1 MKNMKKMKERE
12 YAGGQIGILICAVVF
27 LISSVEWGR
36 TRMQAVREADT
47 IAQLAE
53 LTRQDTGSVTQS
65 WPSPQDDFEEGQ
77 EKGSSERKMPDQ
89 NLQEENFP
97 EQEKDHE
104 TRDYAKLSRLNSDF
118 AGWLWIPGTMVD
130 LPVMNDPGDPQKYL
144 RKDFFGKS
152 SAGGSLFVAEGCGT
166 ESDCLLIYG
175 HNMRNGTMFGSLKC
189 YEKKEYWETHRWI
202 HFYMPENLCSYEAF
216 AVFRTTVSEPETVF
230 EQETATGADADAN
243 AGGQGENFPY
253 YRYAGN
259 LNQEQFQNLIREVRE
274 YACYDT
280 GIVPEYGDQIL
291 MLSTCSYHAKNGRV
305 VVVAR
310 AAKGK

>member
-1 MKNMKKMKERE
+1 
-12 YAGGQIGILICAVVF
+12 
-27 LISSVEWGR
+27 
-36 TRMQAVREADT
+36 
-47 IAQLAE
+47 
-53 LTRQDTGSVTQS
+53 
-65 WPSPQDDFEEGQ
+65 
-77 EKGSSERKMPDQ
+77 MPDQ

-189 YEKKEYWETHRWI
+189 YEKKSTGKLIAGFIFICRRICARMKPLPCFGQRFQSLKRFLNRKQRREQ
-202 HFYMPENLCSYEAF
+202 MQM
-216 AVFRTTVSEPETVF
+216 RTQVVRGRISPII
-230 EQETATGADADAN
+230 AM
-243 AGGQGENFPY
+243 
-253 YRYAGN
+253 
-259 LNQEQFQNLIREVRE
+259 RE
-274 YACYDT
+274 
-280 GIVPEYGDQIL
+280 I
-291 MLSTCSYHAKNGRV
+291 
-305 VVVAR
+305 
-310 AAKGK
+310 